1 MPDQIEQ
8 TEQTPVIRDRRTDRD
23 LQRQA
28 LRELVALASHSARR
42 ATEIDQK
49 HKAEHAA
56 AEDKL
61 DKSLFTTEQRAEHLK
76 SQVRQKHAEHSEQI
90 ARDFKEEIA
99 QHQENDLAM
108 RRQIDQVFEQSDTE
122 LKQKLQQS
130 TWLADSVLEATL
142 NQLRD
147 ESNRHKREQAA
158 HNELLDGLEN
168 RAGALMFSY
177 GVNVAT
183 LPESPP
189 LPAAPADADAEIKQQ
204 YEHAE
209 ELLTKLE
216 ALSAPRLLTGVTPYF
231 VSLVIIFGAAA
242 AAQLINAGVPTWTEL
257 KTFDLR
263 WREIGINSGIAL
275 AGLVLLGIIVRFV
288 GKSQAKRVYLPMR
301 QAIAASR
308 QAGKVK
314 MERAHEDREARRQRA
329 ARKREMEVGA
339 AKDKFT
345 PLAAKVAAIREKSL
359 LTHLNDHKRRTTRAE
374 QQRDAGT
381 AETDAWQTKHLD
393 DIQKRADH
401 DILPRAINMP
411 GRSPAASRNIGKRA
425 KNWSIAGRPAWRKS
439 SSRSKASGK
448 NGNGQHR
455 DWNDSEWKSW
465 TPPTKFS
472 PTVQFGELEVDLKE
486 LTETLKDS
494 RLELGPKHFRCPR
507 CWRFRGRRRCSFN
520 TIATAGLKRCA
531 RSRW

>member
-1 MPDQIEQ
+1 M
-8 TEQTPVIRDRRTDRD
+8 
-23 LQRQA
+23 
-28 LRELVALASHSARR
+28 
-42 ATEIDQK
+42 
-49 HKAEHAA
+49 
-56 AEDKL
+56 
-61 DKSLFTTEQRAEHLK
+61 
-76 SQVRQKHAEHSEQI
+76 
-90 ARDFKEEIA
+90 
-99 QHQENDLAM
+99 
-108 RRQIDQVFEQSDTE
+108 RQIDQVFEQSDTE

-183 LPESPP
+183 LPESAPP
-189 LPAAPADADAEIKQQ
+189 PATPADADAEIKQQ

-263 WREIGINSGIAL
+263 WRKIGINSGIAL

-314 MERAHEDREARRQRA
+314 MERADEDREARRQRA

-359 LTHLNDHKRRTTRAE
+359 LTHLNDHKRAHRTAPNSSATPARLKPMPGKPSISMTFKSAPI
-374 QQRDAGT
+374 T
-381 AETDAWQTKHLD
+381 TSK
-393 DIQKRADH
+393 
-401 DILPRAINMP
+401 PRAINMP
-411 GRSPAASRNIGKRA
+411 GRSPAASRNIGRA
-425 KNWSIAGRPAWRKS
+425 RRTGASLEDRPGENPAADRRLGKERQRPA
-439 SSRSKASGK
+439 
-448 NGNGQHR
+448 
-455 DWNDSEWKSW
+455 
-465 TPPTKFS
+465 P
-472 PTVQFGELEVDLKE
+472 
-486 LTETLKDS
+486 
-494 RLELGPKHFRCPR
+494 RLE
-507 CWRFRGRRRCSFN
+507 
-520 TIATAGLKRCA
+520 
-531 RSRW
+531 